1 MASTTTKNNL
11 GVPPRWLHCP
21 RKGGLVAGKFLPFK
35 TPLDNKYD
43 DQVPEECR
51 FDIHMLFHILKNYK
65 VKMGL
70 IIDLTN
76 TTRFYDRTVIEKEYA
91 CKYVKLQCRGHGE
104 TPSVEQTKAFIQIC
118 DTFMRKSPLEI
129 IGVHCTHGFNRTGF
143 LIIAYLVEKM
153 DWSVEA
159 AINAFS
165 KERPPGIYKDDYLLE
180 LFTRYG
186 DKQDTPPAPVL
197 PDWCT
202 ECDDNDRDDDGN
214 PLPKSDGVKKKRE
227 LLKKNATFMDGL
239 VTGVTQVTRQ
249 PQLGQI
255 QRRVQDMCKWNG
267 SGFPGSQPVSMD
279 VQNIKFLSAKPYKV
293 SWKADG
299 TRYMMLIEGKDQ
311 VYCIDRDNTVFHI
324 PNLVFP
330 KRKDLTSYV
339 SGTLIDGEMIID
351 KVDGKP
357 IPRYLIYDII
367 KFEGIDV
374 GGTELNRRFLCINK
388 ELIGPRHELMKQG
401 RIDRSKE
408 PFSVR
413 AKPFWDISTVKNILD
428 GKFSQELSHEIDGL
442 IFQPEPDPYIPGRCL
457 NVLKWKPPS
466 MNSVDFKLKIVKE
479 QKSGMLPET
488 KGYLYVGQFDPPL
501 AEIKV
506 TKELKEYDNKIIEC
520 SWDPTTNQWKFM
532 RQRTD
537 KSFPNSY
544 STAMGVCESIRNPI
558 TKESLF
564 EFIEKYRWR
573 PKRSNDS
580 SQHMAPSDRELMPPP
595 AKAVKH

>member
-1 MASTTTKNNL
+1 MASTSSNKNYL
-11 GVPPRWLHCP
+11 AVPPRWLHCP
-21 RKGGLVAGKFLPFK
+21 RKGKFMPFK
-35 TPLDNKYD
+35 TPLDNKYN

-51 FDIHMLFHILKNYK
+51 FDIHMFFHILKNYK

-70 IIDLTN
+70 VIDLTN
-76 TTRFYDRTVIEKEYA
+76 TTRFYDKTIIEKEHA

-104 TPSVEQTKAFIQIC
+104 TPSVEQTKAFIQVYTVPM
-118 DTFMRKSPLEI
+118 DSTELGSLSYHTLLKKW
-129 IGVHCTHGFNRTGF
+129 IGGKQRISNSNFI
-143 LIIAYLVEKM
+143 LAVE
-153 DWSVEA
+153 
-159 AINAFS
+159 
-165 KERPPGIYKDDYLLE
+165 ERPPGIYKDDYLLE

-202 ECDDNDRDDDGN
+202 ECDDTDNDEN
-214 PLPKSDGVKKKRE
+214 PVPNSDGGKKKRE
-227 LLKKNATFMDGL
+227 LIKKNASFMDGL
-239 VTGVTQVTRQ
+239 VTGVIQVTRQ

-255 QRRVQDMCKWNG
+255 QHHVQDMCKWNG

-279 VQNIKFLSAKPYKV
+279 MQNIKFLSQKPYKV

-330 KRKDLTSYV
+330 KRKDLNSHV
-339 SGTLIDGEMIID
+339 GGTLIDGEMIID
-351 KVDGKP
+351 KVDDKP

-374 GGTELNRRFLCINK
+374 GGTELSRRFLCINK
-388 ELIGPRHELMKQG
+388 ELIGPRHELIKQG
-401 RIDRSKE
+401 RLDRMKE

-413 AKPFWDISTVKNILD
+413 AKFFWEISTVKNILD

-442 IFQPEPDPYIPGRCL
+442 IFQPEPDPYLSGRCL
-457 NVLKWKPPS
+457 SVLKWKPPN
-466 MNSVDFKLKIVKE
+466 MNSVDFKLKIVREEKT
-479 QKSGMLPET
+479 GMLPET
-488 KGYLYVGQFDPPL
+488 KGYLFVGQYEPPL

-506 TKELKEYDNKIIEC
+506 TKELKEFDNKIIEC
-520 SWDPTTNQWKFM
+520 SWDPTANQWKFM

-544 STAMGVCESIRNPI
+544 STAMGVCESIKNPI
-558 TKESLF
+558 TKERLF
-564 EFIEKYRWR
+564 EFIEKYGWR
-573 PKRSNDS
+573 PKPQKRPHDP
-580 SQHMAPSDRELMPPP
+580 SQHTASSDRELMPPP
-595 AKAVKH
+595 VKAVKH